1 MKTKFLQH
9 LCYSNVWIALG
20 ASTLSLLYFY
30 LKNLSIDWILLSFI
44 FFSTLLTYTYQRFQK
59 LIDNER
65 ISGERMDWM
74 KNNRTI
80 VKFIL
85 IISLIGTIIFS
96 LFLEFQTLILLSILG
111 VISFLYAYKIK
122 LAEKSKSN
130 LRDIPGIKIL
140 LIGIVWAA
148 STVLLIDSQE
158 NQLNIFSLLSFV
170 GVTLFIIGITIPF
183 DIRDLYLDESSKK
196 TIPQLIGY
204 QPSILIAVLLILL
217 SAYFIYLGTGFN
229 LWNLLFASGIVSFSI
244 LPSRPRKQE
253 LYFSFVIDGILIVY
267 PSLIYLLN
275 NL

>member
-30 LKNLSIDWILLSFI
+30 LKHLTVDWLLVIFI
-44 FFSTLLTYTYQRFQK
+44 FFSTLLTYTYQRYQK

-65 ISGERMDWM
+65 VSGDRMDWM
-74 KNNRTI
+74 KGNQTT

-85 IISLIGTIIFS
+85 ISSLIGTISFS
-96 LFLEFQTLILLSILG
+96 VFLEFQTLILLSVLG
-111 VISFLYAYKIK
+111 AISFLYAYKIK
-122 LAEKSKSN
+122 LASLSKSN

-140 LIGIVWAA
+140 LIGVVWAA
-148 STVLLIDSQE
+148 STVLLIDSQVG
-158 NQLNIFSLLSFV
+158 QLDKFSVLSFV

-183 DIRDLYLDESSKK
+183 DIRDLHVDESSKK

-204 QPSILIAVLLILL
+204 QPSILIAVLFILL
-217 SAYFIYLGTGFN
+217 SAYFIHLGTGFN
-229 LWNLLFASGIVSFSI
+229 LWILLFASGIVSFSI
-244 LPSRPRKQE
+244 LPSRPSKNE

-267 PSLIYLLN
+267 PGLIYLLN

>member
-20 ASTLSLLYFY
+20 ASTLSMLYFY
-30 LKNLSIDWILLSFI
+30 LKHLSIDWLLVIFI

-65 ISGERMDWM
+65 VIGDRMDWM
-74 KNNRTI
+74 KGNQTT

-85 IISLIGTIIFS
+85 ISSLIGTISFS
-96 LFLEFQTLILLSILG
+96 VFLEFQTLILLSVLG
-111 VISFLYAYKIK
+111 AISFLYAYKIK
-122 LAEKSKSN
+122 LANTSKSN

-148 STVLLIDSQE
+148 STVLLIDSQVDQI
-158 NQLNIFSLLSFV
+158 NKFSVLSLA
-170 GVTLFIIGITIPF
+170 GVCLFIIGITIPF
-183 DIRDLYLDESSKK
+183 DIRDLHVDESSKK

-204 QPSILIAVLLILL
+204 QPSILISVLLILL

-229 LWNLLFASGIVSFSI
+229 LWILLFASGIVSFSI
-244 LPSRPRKQE
+244 LPSRPSKNE
-253 LYFSFVIDGILIVY
+253 LYFSFVIDGILIIY
-267 PSLIYLLN
+267 PGLIYLLN

>member
-20 ASTLSLLYFY
+20 ASTLSMLYFY
-30 LKNLSIDWILLSFI
+30 LKHLSIDWLLVIFI

-65 ISGERMDWM
+65 VIGERMGWM
-74 KNNRTI
+74 KGNRTF

-85 IISLIGTIIFS
+85 ISSLIGTISFS
-96 LFLEFQTLILLSILG
+96 VFLEFQTIILLSILG
-111 VISFLYAYKIK
+111 AISFLYAYKIK
-122 LAEKSKSN
+122 LASQSKSN

-140 LIGIVWAA
+140 LIGTVWAA
-148 STVLLIDSQE
+148 SNVLLIDAQAG
-158 NQLNIFSLLSFV
+158 QLDKFSVLSFV

-183 DIRDLYLDESSKK
+183 DIRDLHVDESSKK

-204 QPSILIAVLLILL
+204 QPSILIAVLFILL
-217 SAYFIYLGTGFN
+217 SAYFIHLGTGFN
-229 LWNLLFASGIVSFSI
+229 LWMLLFASGIVSFLI
-244 LPSRPRKQE
+244 LPSRPRKEE

-267 PSLIYLLN
+267 PGLIYLLN
-275 NL
+275 SL